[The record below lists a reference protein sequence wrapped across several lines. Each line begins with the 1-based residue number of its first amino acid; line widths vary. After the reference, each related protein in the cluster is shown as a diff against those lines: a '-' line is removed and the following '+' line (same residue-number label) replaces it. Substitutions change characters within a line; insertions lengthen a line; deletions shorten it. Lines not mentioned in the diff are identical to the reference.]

1 MKLLRGD
8 VYALILEMPTNALRQ
23 MRAHNARR
31 SEKSAKQKRKK
42 RKFIC
47 NLILL

>member
-1 MKLLRGD
+1 MKLLRVD

-31 SEKSAKQKRKK
+31 SEKSVKQKRRKS
-42 RKFIC
+42 KFIY
-47 NLILL
+47 NHILL